1 MPIRA
6 RNTLTLCLDKHMTWQ
21 DSLSVA
27 CAVLSIKTPPPP
39 KKKHSYFTDEETEAS
54 LLISAH
60 FCSPSA

>member
-6 RNTLTLCLDKHMTWQ
+6 RNMLTLCLDKHVTWQ

-27 CAVLSIKTPPPP
+27 CAVLSIKTPPP
-39 KKKHSYFTDEETEAS
+39 KKKHPYFTDEETEAS